1 MAAAARVIALSLVDR
16 CGLTCVRRRQLGRW
30 EDVTREA
37 LGSIANVV
45 VRLSVAGPATST
57 GLRRRLEEVV
67 GRDHVRTDEGALVTF
82 STDATPLVRGRPD
95 AVVFPATTEEV
106 AGVLRIAN
114 ERGVPLVPRGSGTNL
129 SGGTVPHRGGIVL
142 VLTRMNEVKEVSDAE
157 LVAVCEPG
165 VRTIELAQAAAAKGL
180 LFPPDPGSQTTATV
194 GGNVAE
200 CSGGLRALK
209 YGVTRDYVLG
219 VEAVLPT
226 GEIIRSGGRLVKDVA
241 GYDLRRLL
249 CGSEGTL
256 AVMTELTLRLV
267 PAPEAS
273 AIGMAYF
280 PGLAGAARAVSRV
293 LASGV
298 LPVTLE
304 FLDQVCIGAVEDYA
318 RIGLDTSAGALLIFG
333 QDGDPAVIERD
344 LQRMAQA
351 CRTEGATEVRIAE
364 SAEAASEVLEARRA
378 ALPSLSRLEPLT
390 ILEDATVP
398 RSRIAEM
405 VEYIQQVAQR
415 HELKIGTFGHA
426 GDGNLHPTAVLDP
439 ADEGAVQRAH
449 AAFDEIF
456 ARAIELDGTI
466 TGEHGVG
473 IVKLRYLERQLG
485 ADHMALLRR
494 IKAAFDPNGIL
505 NPGKL
510 GS

>member
-1 MAAAARVIALSLVDR
+1 MATATHTVPELRSALER
-16 CGLTCVRRRQLGRW
+16 
-30 EDVTREA
+30 
-37 LGSIANVV
+37 
-45 VRLSVAGPATST
+45 
-57 GLRRRLEEVV
+57 VV
-67 GRDHVRTDEGALVTF
+67 GAGHVRDDAGTLTTF
-82 STDATPLVRGRPD
+82 STDATPLERGRPD
-95 AVVFPATTEEV
+95 VVVFPGSTDEV

-114 ERGVPLVPRGSGTNL
+114 ERGVPVVPRGSGTNL
-129 SGGTVPHRGGIVL
+129 SAGTVPHRGGIVL
-142 VLTRMNEVKEVSDAE
+142 VLTRMNRLKEVSPGD

-165 VRTIELAQAAAAKGL
+165 VRTIELAGAAAAEGM
-180 LFPPDPGSQTTATV
+180 LFPPDPGSHTTATI

-219 VEAVLPT
+219 VEAVLAT
-226 GEIIRSGGRLVKDVA
+226 GEVIRSGGRLVKDVA

-256 AVMTELTLRLV
+256 AVMTELTLRLM
-267 PAPEAS
+267 PAPEGTGT
-273 AIGMAYF
+273 GMAYF
-280 PGLAGAARAVSRV
+280 GDLADAARAVSRV

-304 FLDQVCIGAVEDYA
+304 FLDSVCIDAVEGYS
-318 RIGLDTSAGALLIFG
+318 RIGLDRSAGALLIFG
-333 QDGDPAVIERD
+333 QDGDRASIDRD
-344 LQRMAQA
+344 MRRMAEA
-351 CRTEGATEVRIAE
+351 CEAEGAAEVRIAQSE
-364 SAEAASEVLEARRA
+364 AEAADVLQARRA
-378 ALPSLSRLEPLT
+378 VLPALSRLEPLT

-405 VEYIQQVAQR
+405 VERIQEIARR
-415 HELKIGTFGHA
+415 HGLTIGTFGHA
-426 GDGNLHPTAVLDP
+426 GDGNLHPTIVLDP
-439 ADEGAVQRAH
+439 ADTAAMERAH
-449 AAFDEIF
+449 TAVDEIF
-456 ARAIELDGTI
+456 AEAIAMDGSI

-473 IVKLRYLERQLG
+473 MVKLRYLEGQLG
-485 ADHMALLRR
+485 ADHVALLRR

>member
-1 MAAAARVIALSLVDR
+1 MSVV
-16 CGLTCVRRRQLGRW
+16 LT
-30 EDVTREA
+30 
-37 LGSIANVV
+37 
-45 VRLSVAGPATST
+45 ATPT
-57 GLRRRLEEVV
+57 GLKSRLQELV
-67 GRDHVRTDEGALVTF
+67 GPDHVRTDEGALVTF
-82 STDATPLVRGRPD
+82 STDSTPLEHGRPD
-95 AVVFPATTEEV
+95 AVVFPAGAQEI
-106 AGVLRIAN
+106 AAVLRLADELGMPVI
-114 ERGVPLVPRGSGTNL
+114 PRGSGTNL
-129 SGGTVPHRGGIVL
+129 SGGTIPHRGGIVL
-142 VLTRMNEVKEVSDAE
+142 VLTRMNRVLEVSTKD

-165 VRTIELAQAAAAKGL
+165 VRTIELAEAAAAKGL
-180 LFPPDPGSQTTATV
+180 LYPPDPGSLTTATI

-200 CSGGLRALK
+200 CAGGLRALK

-219 VEAVLPT
+219 VEAVLST

-273 AIGMAYF
+273 GYGMAYF
-280 PGLAGAARAVSRV
+280 PDLAAAARAVSRV
-293 LASGV
+293 LSSGV

-318 RIGLDTSAGALLIFG
+318 GIGLDTSAGALLIFG
-333 QDGDPAVIERD
+333 QDGNPLVIEHD
-344 LQRMAQA
+344 LERMAQA
-351 CRTEGATEVRIAE
+351 CTAEGATSVRIAE
-364 SAEAASEVLEARRA
+364 SPEAAAEVLEARRA

-390 ILEDATVP
+390 LLEDATVP

-405 VEYIQQVAQR
+405 VEFVQEVAQR
-415 HELKIGTFGHA
+415 HEIKIGTFGHA

-439 ADEGAVQRAH
+439 ADEKAIHRAQ

-466 TGEHGVG
+466 TGEHGIG
-473 IVKLRYLERQLG
+473 LVKLRYLERQLG
-485 ADHMALLRR
+485 AEHMALLRR
-494 IKAAFDPNGIL
+494 IKAAFDPHDIL

>member
-1 MAAAARVIALSLVDR
+1 MK
-16 CGLTCVRRRQLGRW
+16 
-30 EDVTREA
+30 
-37 LGSIANVV
+37 
-45 VRLSVAGPATST
+45 
-57 GLRRRLEEVV
+57 EVV
-67 GRDHVRTDEGALVTF
+67 GRDHVRIDEGALVTF
-82 STDATPLVRGRPD
+82 STDATPLERGRPD
-95 AVVFPATTEEV
+95 VIVFPATAEEI
-106 AGVLRIAN
+106 AAVLRIAN
-114 ERGVPLVPRGSGTNL
+114 EQRLPLVPRGSGTNL
-129 SGGTVPHRGGIVL
+129 SAGTVPQLGGIVL
-142 VLTRMNEVKEVSDAE
+142 VLTRMNEIKEVSAAE

-165 VRTIELAQAAAAKGL
+165 VRTIELEQAAAANGL
-180 LFPPDPGSQTTATV
+180 LFPPDPGSHTTATV

-209 YGVTRDYVLG
+209 YGVMRDYVLG

-256 AVMTELTLRLV
+256 AVITELTLRLV
-267 PAPEAS
+267 PAPETS
-273 AIGMAYF
+273 GVGMAYF
-280 PGLAGAARAVSRV
+280 RELADAARAVSRV

-318 RIGLDTSAGALLIFG
+318 KIGLDASAGALLIFA
-333 QDGDPAVIERD
+333 QDGDPPVIARD
-344 LQRMAQA
+344 LQRIADA
-351 CRTEGATEVRIAE
+351 CTAESATEVRIAE
-364 SAEAASEVLEARRA
+364 SPEAAAEVLEARRA
-378 ALPSLSRLEPLT
+378 ALPALSRLEPLT

-405 VEYIQQVAQR
+405 VEFIQQVAR
-415 HELKIGTFGHA
+415 RYELTIGTFGHA
-426 GDGNLHPTAVLDP
+426 GDGNLHPTVVLDP
-439 ADEGAVQRAH
+439 ADGRAIQRAR
-449 AAFDEIF
+449 AAIDEIF
-456 ARAIELDGTI
+456 ARAIELHGTI

-485 ADHMALLRR
+485 ADHVALLRR

>member
-1 MAAAARVIALSLVDR
+1 M
-16 CGLTCVRRRQLGRW
+16 QLG
-30 EDVTREA
+30 DAAREA
-37 LGSIANVV
+37 LGSTANVAE
-45 VRLSVAGPATST
+45 RLSVAATATST
-57 GLRRRLEEVV
+57 ELRRRLEAVV
-67 GRDHVRTDEGALVTF
+67 GRDHVRVDEGALVTF
-82 STDATPLVRGRPD
+82 STDATPLERGRPD
-95 AVVFPATTEEV
+95 AVVFPATAEEV

-114 ERGVPLVPRGSGTNL
+114 ERRVPLVPRGSGTNL
-129 SGGTVPHRGGIVL
+129 SAGTVPHLGGIVL
-142 VLTRMNEVKEVSDAE
+142 VLTRMNKVKEVSGAE

-165 VRTIELAQAAAAKGL
+165 VRTIELEQAAAAKGL
-180 LFPPDPGSQTTATV
+180 LFPPDPGSHTTATV

-219 VEAVLPT
+219 VEAVLAT

-267 PAPEAS
+267 PAPETS
-273 AIGMAYF
+273 GVGMAYF
-280 PGLAGAARAVSRV
+280 RDLADAARAVSRV

-304 FLDQVCIGAVEDYA
+304 FLDRVCIGAVEDYA
-318 RIGLDTSAGALLIFG
+318 KIGLDTSAGALLIFA

-344 LQRMAQA
+344 LERIADA
-351 CRTEGATEVRIAE
+351 CAAESATEVRIAE
-364 SAEAASEVLEARRA
+364 SPDAAAELLEARRA
-378 ALPSLSRLEPLT
+378 TLPALSRLEPLT

-405 VEYIQQVAQR
+405 VEYIQDVAR
-415 HELKIGTFGHA
+415 RYDLTIGTFGHA

-439 ADEGAVQRAH
+439 ADERAVHQARG
-449 AAFDEIF
+449 AFDEIF
-456 ARAIELDGTI
+456 ARAIELGGTI

-485 ADHMALLRR
+485 ADQVALMRR

>member
-1 MAAAARVIALSLVDR
+1 MATTTNTATDLRMALER
-16 CGLTCVRRRQLGRW
+16 
-30 EDVTREA
+30 
-37 LGSIANVV
+37 
-45 VRLSVAGPATST
+45 
-57 GLRRRLEEVV
+57 VV
-67 GRDHVRTDEGALVTF
+67 GAEHVRDDAGTLLTF
-82 STDATPLVRGRPD
+82 STDATPLERGRPD
-95 AVVFPATTEEV
+95 VVVFPRTTDEV

-114 ERGVPLVPRGSGTNL
+114 ERGVPVVPRGSGTNL
-129 SGGTVPHRGGIVL
+129 SAGTIPNRGGIVL
-142 VLTRMNEVKEVSDAE
+142 VLTRMNRLKEISPGD

-165 VRTIELAQAAAAKGL
+165 VRTIELAQAAAAAGL
-180 LFPPDPGSQTTATV
+180 LFPPDPGSHTTATI

-226 GEIIRSGGRLVKDVA
+226 GEVIRSGGRLVKDVA

-256 AVMTELTLRLV
+256 AVMTELTLRLM
-267 PAPEAS
+267 PAPEEAGT
-273 AIGMAYF
+273 GMAYF
-280 PGLAGAARAVSRV
+280 DDLADAARAVSRV
-293 LASGV
+293 LSSGV

-304 FLDQVCIGAVEDYA
+304 FLDRVCIDAVEGYS
-318 RIGLDTSAGALLIFG
+318 RIGLDRSAGALLIFG
-333 QDGDPAVIERD
+333 QDGDRDSIDRD
-344 LQRMAQA
+344 LRRMAEA
-351 CRTEGATEVRIAE
+351 CEAERATHVRIAA
-364 SAEAASEVLEARRA
+364 SATEAADVLQARRA
-378 ALPSLSRLEPLT
+378 VLPALSRLEPLT

-405 VEYIQQVAQR
+405 VQRIQEIAQR
-415 HELKIGTFGHA
+415 HGLTIGTFGHA
-426 GDGNLHPTAVLDP
+426 GDGNLHPTIVLDP
-439 ADEGAVQRAH
+439 ADGAALERAH
-449 AAFDEIF
+449 QAVDEIF
-456 ARAIELDGTI
+456 AEAIAMEGSI

-473 IVKLRYLERQLG
+473 LVKLRYLERQLG
-485 ADHMALLRR
+485 AEHLALLRR

>member
-1 MAAAARVIALSLVDR
+1 MTA
-16 CGLTCVRRRQLGRW
+16 T
-30 EDVTREA
+30 
-37 LGSIANVV
+37 
-45 VRLSVAGPATST
+45 ATST
-57 GLRRRLEEVV
+57 GLSRRLEEVV
-67 GRDHVRTDEGALVTF
+67 GREHVRTDEGALVTF
-82 STDATPLVRGRPD
+82 STDATPLERARPD
-95 AVVFPATTEEV
+95 AVVFPASAEEV
-106 AGVLRIAN
+106 AGVLRVAN
-114 ERGVPLVPRGSGTNL
+114 ELRVPVVPRGSGTNL
-129 SGGTVPHRGGIVL
+129 SGGTIPHHGGIVL
-142 VLTRMNEVKEVSDAE
+142 VLTRLNKVLEISDAE

-180 LFPPDPGSQTTATV
+180 LFPPDPGSQSTATV

-200 CSGGLRALK
+200 CAGGLRALK

-219 VEAVLPT
+219 VQAVLAT

-256 AVMTELTLRLV
+256 AVMTELTLRLL

-273 AIGMAYF
+273 GYGMAYF
-280 PGLAGAARAVSRV
+280 PDLADAARAVSRV

-318 RIGLDTSAGALLIFG
+318 QIGLDTSAGALLIFG
-333 QDGDPAVIERD
+333 QDGNPAVIESD
-344 LQRMAQA
+344 LQRMAEA
-351 CRTEGATEVRIAE
+351 CATEGATHVRIAE
-364 SAEAASEVLEARRA
+364 SPEAASEVLEARRA
-378 ALPSLSRLEPLT
+378 ALPALSRLEPLT
-390 ILEDATVP
+390 LLEDATVP

-405 VEYIQQVAQR
+405 VSFIQEVAER
-415 HELKIGTFGHA
+415 HQLKIGTFGHA
-426 GDGNLHPTAVLDP
+426 GDGNLHPTAVLDA
-439 ADEGAVQRAH
+439 ADHGAVERAR

-456 ARAIELDGTI
+456 TRAIELDGTI
-466 TGEHGVG
+466 TGEHGIG
-473 IVKLRYLERQLG
+473 IAKLRYLERQLG
-485 ADHMALLRR
+485 ADHVALLRR

>member
-1 MAAAARVIALSLVDR
+1 MSVV
-16 CGLTCVRRRQLGRW
+16 LT
-30 EDVTREA
+30 
-37 LGSIANVV
+37 
-45 VRLSVAGPATST
+45 ATPT
-57 GLRRRLEEVV
+57 GLKSRLQELV
-67 GRDHVRTDEGALVTF
+67 GPDHVRTDEGALVTF
-82 STDATPLVRGRPD
+82 STDSTPLEHGRPD
-95 AVVFPATTEEV
+95 AVVFPASAQEI
-106 AGVLRIAN
+106 AAVLRLADELGMPVI
-114 ERGVPLVPRGSGTNL
+114 PRGSGTNL
-129 SGGTVPHRGGIVL
+129 SGGTIPHRGGIVL
-142 VLTRMNEVKEVSDAE
+142 VLTRMNRVLEVSTKD

-165 VRTIELAQAAAAKGL
+165 VRTIELAEAAAAKGL
-180 LFPPDPGSQTTATV
+180 LYPPDPGSLTTATI

-200 CSGGLRALK
+200 CAGGLRALK

-219 VEAVLPT
+219 VEAVLST

-273 AIGMAYF
+273 GYGMAYF
-280 PGLAGAARAVSRV
+280 PDLAAAARAVSRV
-293 LASGV
+293 LSSGV

-318 RIGLDTSAGALLIFG
+318 GIGLDTSAGALLIFG
-333 QDGDPAVIERD
+333 QDGNPLVIEHD
-344 LQRMAQA
+344 LERMAQA
-351 CRTEGATEVRIAE
+351 CTAEGATSVRIAE
-364 SAEAASEVLEARRA
+364 SPEAAAEVLEARRA

-390 ILEDATVP
+390 LLEDATVP

-405 VEYIQQVAQR
+405 VEFVQEVAQR
-415 HELKIGTFGHA
+415 HEIKIGTFGHA

-439 ADEGAVQRAH
+439 ADEKAIHRAR

-466 TGEHGVG
+466 TGEHGIG
-473 IVKLRYLERQLG
+473 LVKLRYLERQLG
-485 ADHMALLRR
+485 AEHMALLRR
-494 IKAAFDPNGIL
+494 IKAAFDPHDIL

>member
-1 MAAAARVIALSLVDR
+1 MATTTTTHTATDLRGALER
-16 CGLTCVRRRQLGRW
+16 
-30 EDVTREA
+30 
-37 LGSIANVV
+37 
-45 VRLSVAGPATST
+45 
-57 GLRRRLEEVV
+57 VV
-67 GRDHVRTDEGALVTF
+67 GAGHVRDDAGTLLTY
-82 STDATPLVRGRPD
+82 STDATPLERGRPD
-95 AVVFPATTEEV
+95 VVVFPATTEEV

-114 ERGVPLVPRGSGTNL
+114 ERRVPVVPRGSGTNL
-129 SGGTVPHRGGIVL
+129 SAGTVPHHGGIVL
-142 VLTRMNEVKEVSDAE
+142 VLTRMNRLKEISAGD

-165 VRTIELAQAAAAKGL
+165 VRTIELAGAAAAEGM
-180 LFPPDPGSQTTATV
+180 LFPPDPGSHTTATI

-219 VEAVLPT
+219 VEAVLAT
-226 GEIIRSGGRLVKDVA
+226 GEVVRSGGRLVKDVA

-256 AVMTELTLRLV
+256 AVMTEITLRLV
-267 PAPEAS
+267 PAPEETGT
-273 AIGMAYF
+273 GMAYF
-280 PGLAGAARAVSRV
+280 GDLGDAARAVSRV

-304 FLDQVCIGAVEDYA
+304 FLDSVCIDAVEGYA
-318 RIGLDTSAGALLIFG
+318 NIGLDRDAGALLIFG
-333 QDGDPAVIERD
+333 QDGDRASIDRD
-344 LQRMAQA
+344 MRRMAEA
-351 CRTEGATEVRIAE
+351 CEAEGATQVRIAE
-364 SAEAASEVLEARRA
+364 TEAEAAGVLQARRA
-378 ALPSLSRLEPLT
+378 VLPALSRLEPLT

-405 VEYIQQVAQR
+405 VERIQQIAR
-415 HELKIGTFGHA
+415 HHGLTIGTFGHA
-426 GDGNLHPTAVLDP
+426 GDGNLHPTIVLDP
-439 ADEGAVQRAH
+439 ADAAAMERAH
-449 AAFDEIF
+449 AAVDEIF
-456 ARAIELDGTI
+456 AEAIAMDGSI

-473 IVKLRYLERQLG
+473 LVKLRHLESQLG
-485 ADHMALLRR
+485 AEHVALLRR